1 MFQKVGLVV
10 YKYIG
15 NIVVL
20 FIHFHYNYLANTLY
34 VLYIFLYSI
43 TDGSQT
49 DIYKL
54 NYGSKNRNDP
64 NCSLGCYKGFDTY
77 LSGTSGLL
85 MTLKLYRS
93 KAINCFV

>member
-20 FIHFHYNYLANTLY
+20 FIHFHYNYLANTLH
-34 VLYIFLYSI
+34 VLYIFLHSI

-49 DIYKL
+49 DKIVNNGYILVELWVK
-54 NYGSKNRNDP
+54 K
-64 NCSLGCYKGFDTY
+64 
-77 LSGTSGLL
+77 
-85 MTLKLYRS
+85 
-93 KAINCFV
+93 